1 MDEQSYLT
9 KLETLI
15 SAKGK
20 LVRTVSHDLEATH
33 SETNVLSTQVMV
45 VDTGDSID
53 YFLLLAKE
61 REDDEVVAAI
71 AEVDIKA
78 LAKAITSLKEV
89 SLVDVYLSA
98 DHVQNIFVTDD
109 NFTIGYFVLDSKLTW
124 FIALD
129 EYSDE
134 LEYFDDVSVI
144 ENLLTSAEDKIKE
157 IKTAK

>member
-1 MDEQSYLT
+1 MDEQSKLT

-15 SAKGK
+15 STKGK

-33 SETNVLSTQVMV
+33 SETNALGTQVMV

-71 AEVDIKA
+71 AEADIKTV
-78 LAKAITSLKEV
+78 AKAITSLKEA
-89 SLVDVYLSA
+89 SLVDVYLNA
-98 DHVQNIFVTDD
+98 GHVQNIFATDD
-109 NFTIGYFVLDSKLTW
+109 NFTIGYFVLDSTLTW

>member
-20 LVRTVSHDLEATH
+20 LVRTVSHDLEAAH

-71 AEVDIKA
+71 AEADIKA
-78 LAKAITSLKEV
+78 LAKAITYLKEA
-89 SLVDVYLSA
+89 SLVDVYLNA

-109 NFTIGYFVLDSKLTW
+109 NFTIGYFVLDSSLTW

-144 ENLLTSAEDKIKE
+144 ENLLTSAQDKISE

>member
-1 MDEQSYLT
+1 MDEQRNLT
-9 KLETLI
+9 KLENLI

-33 SETNVLSTQVMV
+33 SETNVLSAQVMV
-45 VDTGDSID
+45 VDTGDSVA

-71 AEVDIKA
+71 AEADIKA
-78 LAKAITSLKEV
+78 LSKAIISLKAA
-89 SLVDVYLSA
+89 SLVDVYLNA

-109 NFTIGYFVLDSKLTW
+109 NFTIGYFVLDSSLTW

>member
-45 VDTGDSID
+45 VDTGDSVD

-71 AEVDIKA
+71 AEADIKA
-78 LAKAITSLKEV
+78 LSQAITSLKEA

-109 NFTIGYFVLDSKLTW
+109 NFTIGYFVLDSTLTW

-144 ENLLTSAEDKIKE
+144 ENLLTSAQEKIKE
-157 IKTAK
+157 IKVAK

>member
-1 MDEQSYLT
+1 MDEPNKLT

-20 LVRTVSHDLEATH
+20 LVRTVSHDLPAAH
-33 SETNVLSTQVMV
+33 SETNVLSAQVMV
-45 VDTGDSID
+45 VDTGDSTE
-53 YFLLLAKE
+53 YFLLWAKE

-71 AEVDIKA
+71 AEADIKA
-78 LAKAITSLKEV
+78 VSKAIISLKKA
-89 SLVDVYLSA
+89 SQVDIYLNA
-98 DHVQNIFVTDD
+98 DHIQNIFVTDD
-109 NFTIGYFVLDSKLTW
+109 NFTIGYFVLDSILTW

-144 ENLLTSAEDKIKE
+144 ENLLTSAQDKIKE
-157 IKTAK
+157 IKTVK

>member
-1 MDEQSYLT
+1 MDEQNNLT

-20 LVRTVSHDLEATH
+20 LVRTVSHDLQATH

-71 AEVDIKA
+71 AEADIKA
-78 LAKAITSLKEV
+78 LAKAITSLKEA
-89 SLVDVYLSA
+89 SLVDVYLNA

-109 NFTIGYFVLDSKLTW
+109 NFTIGYFVLDSSLTW

-144 ENLLTSAEDKIKE
+144 ENLLTSAQDKISE

>member
-1 MDEQSYLT
+1 MDEPNNLT

-20 LVRTVSHDLEATH
+20 LVRTVSHDLPAAH
-33 SETNVLSTQVMV
+33 SETNVLSAQVMV
-45 VDTGDSID
+45 VDTGDATK
-53 YFLLLAKE
+53 YFLLWAKE

-71 AEVDIKA
+71 AEADIKA
-78 LAKAITSLKEV
+78 VSKAIISLKKA
-89 SLVDVYLSA
+89 SQVDIYLNA
-98 DHVQNIFVTDD
+98 DHIQNIFVTDD
-109 NFTIGYFVLDSKLTW
+109 NFTIGYFVLDNILTW

-134 LEYFDDVSVI
+134 LEYFDDVSLI
-144 ENLLTSAEDKIKE
+144 ENLLTSAQDKIKE